1 MNAKKILIVD
11 DDKDLLRGLNF
22 RLRASGYGTPS
33 LRGMVIRPLVWPRK
47 KSQT

>member
-22 RLRASGYGTPS
+22 RLRAYGYETVC
-33 LRGMVIRPLVWPRK
+33 RGGWLL
-47 KSQT
+47 SN